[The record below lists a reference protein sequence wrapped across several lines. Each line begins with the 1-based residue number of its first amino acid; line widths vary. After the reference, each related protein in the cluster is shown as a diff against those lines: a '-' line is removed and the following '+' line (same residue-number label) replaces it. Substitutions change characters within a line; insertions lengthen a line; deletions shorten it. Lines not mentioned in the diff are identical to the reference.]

1 MGTVLEYGIPVPNK
15 CHIIFSHLEDFIER
29 QCRPLGEFSEQ
40 VVEAAHQK
48 LDKIWQ
54 WYSVKCVESAKHEE
68 NFEKCINDF
77 NSVNI

>member
-1 MGTVLEYGIPVPNK
+1 MFCFRVPLKLFKILDLNL
-15 CHIIFSHLEDFIER
+15 SLDFI
-29 QCRPLGEFSEQ
+29 
-40 VVEAAHQK
+40 VVEDARQK